1 MPNRAS
7 TKSRTRSRCLQA
19 ACAASLSMV
28 PLLLLASGLS
38 GFAQPAGPQ
47 LTLDSVNVRQ
57 EGVVSFSTLDLG
69 PDSGPESHSSF
80 AAPQFLVGETDDQS
94 YRLAID
100 TASIQQVR
108 FNTFTF
114 TAYLVHGQ
122 GATPEVWR
130 YQVTGNPA
138 GLFRDSPVRVSF
150 HVKSAANSLPGS
162 ILMPVYNATSGNLLG
177 VEKQTDLAYVSVSG
191 TTPLQIAL
199 NNIADSLPIAV
210 TDVALSEDCP
220 QCWSRVASTVS
231 AQNPLVVDPGGTVTL
246 PLSLSPS
253 TIPALLQGALAIKSD
268 VPHDT
273 LAVTL
278 TYHTVPGGMD
288 RRETIPARVRF
299 GPGLFG
305 LALALCGGIAL
316 GLAAKYLLTGKLG
329 NDNERAVHA
338 ILSTLVL
345 GIVAEFIGIM
355 LTAYGNSRLVLF
367 GLDIDPRQ
375 LFPAFILAMLVSG
388 GAAVTAW
395 VKDLFGKKA

>member
-1 MPNRAS
+1 MPNCIS
-7 TKSRTRSRCLQA
+7 TKSRRLLA
-19 ACAASLSMV
+19 ACAGSLRMV
-28 PLLLLASGLS
+28 PLLFLTSALN

-47 LTLDSVNVRQ
+47 LTFDSVNIRQ
-57 EGVVSFSTLDLG
+57 EGVVSFSALDLG
-69 PDSGPESHSSF
+69 VDVGPQSRSGF

-114 TAYLVHGQ
+114 TAYLVHGL
-122 GATPEVWR
+122 GASPEVWR
-130 YQVTGNPA
+130 YQATGNPT

-150 HVKSAANSLPGS
+150 HVKNGANSVSGV
-162 ILMPVYNATSGNLLG
+162 ILMPVYNAAAGNLLG
-177 VEKQTDLAYVSVSG
+177 AEKQTDLAYVSVSG
-191 TTPLQIAL
+191 TTTMQIAL
-199 NNIADSLPIAV
+199 SNVADSLPIAV
-210 TDVALSEDCP
+210 TDVAASEDCP
-220 QCWSRVASTVS
+220 QCWARVGSMVS
-231 AQNPLVVDPGGTVTL
+231 AQSPLVVDPGSTVTL

-253 TIPALLQGALAIKSD
+253 TIPALLQGALAIRSD

-273 LAVTL
+273 LSLTL
-278 TYHTVPGGMD
+278 TYHTLPAGMD
-288 RRETIPARVRF
+288 RRQTILARVRF

-305 LALALCGGIAL
+305 LALALLGGIAL

-329 NDNERAVHA
+329 NDGERAVHA
-338 ILSTLVL
+338 IFSALVL
-345 GIVAEFIGIM
+345 GVVAEFIGIM
-355 LTAYGNSRLVLF
+355 LTAYGNSRLILF

-375 LFPAFILAMLVSG
+375 LFPAFVLAMLVSG

>member
-1 MPNRAS
+1 MPNCIS
-7 TKSRTRSRCLQA
+7 RSRRALAARTGCLSVI
-19 ACAASLSMV
+19 SLLFA
-28 PLLLLASGLS
+28 PLLFLSSGLI
-38 GFAQPAGPQ
+38 GLAQPAGPQ

-69 PDSGPESHSSF
+69 VDVGPESRSGF
-80 AAPQFLVGETDDQS
+80 PVPQFLVGETDDQS

-114 TAYLVHGQ
+114 TAYLAHGQ

-150 HVKSAANSLPGS
+150 HVKAGANSLSGS

-177 VEKQTDLAYVSVSG
+177 VEKQTDLAYVNVSG

-199 NNIADSLPIAV
+199 SNVADTLPIAV
-210 TDVALSEDCP
+210 TDIAASEDCP
-220 QCWSRVASTVS
+220 QCWARVASTVS

-273 LAVTL
+273 LSLTL

-288 RRETIPARVRF
+288 RRQTILAKVRF

-305 LALALCGGIAL
+305 LALALLGGIAL

-329 NDNERAVHA
+329 NENERAVHA
-338 ILSTLVL
+338 IFSALVL

-375 LFPAFILAMLVSG
+375 LFPAFVLAMLVSG
-388 GAAVTAW
+388 GAAVTTW